1 MGCLNDQSLKILK
14 LIGLAIAGIG
24 LLLILLSPFT
34 GESLSPDSLWWIEPV
49 AYIGSGVFVLGSV
62 VAFIGFHVI
71 ARRTKALTGDRTRTW
86 SQVTQDYF
94 DTFAHDM
101 GRPLRRILGKQREA
115 RALLNETGEVTPH
128 MVVELLDEIENQ
140 APNFRLMIEN
150 VRVLVD
156 LEDDT
161 AAPAIEPVDA
171 AAIIRN
177 VSDRYMPIARER
189 GLELVWWCEPSEFG
203 LVYGDG
209 SALDHVI
216 TNLVDNAAK
225 FAHGHVEIRLTR
237 TESEFLV
244 RVWDDGAGIAE
255 SHLAH
260 VFDRGWTPEFSARSE
275 KQSSGLGLFIA
286 SSLTERCGG
295 HLVIESQ
302 ATNGNKANGHS
313 TSFTLSLP
321 LDNRPVER

>member
-1 MGCLNDQSLKILK
+1 MNDQSLKILK
-14 LIGLAIAGIG
+14 LIGLAIAVIG
-24 LLLILLSPFT
+24 LLLILFSPFI
-34 GESLSPDSLWWIEPV
+34 GESLTPGSLWWIEPV

-62 VAFIGFHVI
+62 VAFIGFQII

-115 RALLNETGEVTPH
+115 RALLNETGEVSPH
-128 MVVELLDEIENQ
+128 MVAELLNEIENQ

-171 AAIIRN
+171 AAIVRN
-177 VSDRYMPIARER
+177 VSDRYTPIARER

-203 LVYGDG
+203 LIYGDG

-225 FAHGHVEIRLTR
+225 FAEGHIEIRLSR
-237 TESEFLV
+237 TESKFLV

-255 SHLAH
+255 SYLAH
-260 VFDRGWTPEFSARSE
+260 VFDRGWTPELSARSE

-286 SSLTERCGG
+286 SSLTERCSGQ
-295 HLVIESQ
+295 LVVESQ
-302 ATNGNKANGHS
+302 ALNGSQSDAHS
-313 TSFTLSLP
+313 TTFTLSLP
-321 LDNRPVER
+321 LDNRPPQR

>member
-1 MGCLNDQSLKILK
+1 MSGRSLKIVSVTVASV
-14 LIGLAIAGIG
+14 GLA
-24 LLLILLSPFT
+24 LILLSPII
-34 GESLSPDSLWWIEPV
+34 GELINPGSLWWIDPI
-49 AYIGSGVFVLGSV
+49 AYIGAGIFIVGSLAAFTVMQLVSRTTSG
-62 VAFIGFHVI
+62 
-71 ARRTKALTGDRTRTW
+71 TNDDRSW

-115 RALLNETGEVTPH
+115 RALLNETGEVSQH
-128 MVVELLDEIENQ
+128 MIAELLDEIENQ

-156 LEDDT
+156 LEDRS
-161 AAPAIEPVDA
+161 AAPIIEPVDA
-171 AAIIRN
+171 AAIVRN
-177 VSDRYMPIARER
+177 VSDRYSPIARER

-216 TNLVDNAAK
+216 TNLVDNATK
-225 FAHGHVEIRLTR
+225 FAEGHIEIRLTR
-237 TESEFLV
+237 SDSSFLV
-244 RVWDDGAGIAE
+244 RVWDDGSGIAE

-260 VFDRGWTPEFSARSE
+260 VFDRGWTPELSARSE

-286 SSLTERCGG
+286 SSLSERCGG
-295 HLVIESQ
+295 ELLVESRQ
-302 ATNGNKANGHS
+302 SNGASPGEHY
-313 TSFTLSLP
+313 TTFTLALP
-321 LDNRPVER
+321 LDNRPVATD

>member
-1 MGCLNDQSLKILK
+1 MNGRTFKILK
-14 LIGLAIAGIG
+14 IAGFAVTAIG
-24 LLLILLSPFT
+24 LLFILLSPII
-34 GESLSPDSLWWIEPV
+34 GESMSSGTLWYIEPI
-49 AYIGSGVFVLGSV
+49 AYVGAGIFILG
-62 VAFIGFHVI
+62 ALITFAVI
-71 ARRTKALTGDRTRTW
+71 QFLPSRLSDAVDDRTW

-115 RALLNETGEVTPH
+115 RALLNETGEVTQH
-128 MVVELLDEIENQ
+128 MVAELLDEIENQ

-156 LEDDT
+156 LEDDS
-161 AAPAIEPVDA
+161 AAPAVEPVDA
-171 AAIIRN
+171 AAIVRN
-177 VSDRYMPIARER
+177 VSDRYTPIARER

-225 FAHGHVEIRLTR
+225 FAEGHIEIRLTR
-237 TESEFLV
+237 TDSSFLV
-244 RVWDDGAGIAE
+244 RVWDDGSGISE

-260 VFDRGWTPEFSARSE
+260 VFDRGWTPELSARSE

-286 SSLTERCGG
+286 NSLSERCGG
-295 HLVIESQ
+295 ELLVESQ
-302 ATNGNKANGHS
+302 QANGVTTEHS
-313 TSFTLSLP
+313 TTFTLSLP
-321 LDNRPVER
+321 LDNRPIASE

>member
-1 MGCLNDQSLKILK
+1 MNDQSLKILK
-14 LIGLAIAGIG
+14 LFGLAIAGIG
-24 LLLILLSPFT
+24 LLLILLSPFI
-34 GESLSPDSLWWIEPV
+34 GESLTSGSLWWIEPV

-62 VAFIGFHVI
+62 AAFIGFQVI

-86 SQVTQDYF
+86 SEVTQDYF

-115 RALLNETGEVTPH
+115 RALLNETGKVTPH
-128 MVVELLDEIENQ
+128 MVAELLDEIENQ

-161 AAPAIEPVDA
+161 AAPAIDPVDA
-171 AAIIRN
+171 AAIVRN
-177 VSDRYMPIARER
+177 VSDRYTPIARER
-189 GLELVWWCEPSEFG
+189 GLELVWWSDPIEFG
-203 LVYGDG
+203 LIYGDG
-209 SALDHVI
+209 PALDHVI

-225 FAHGHVEIRLTR
+225 FAQGHVEIQLTR
-237 TESEFLV
+237 TDSDFFV

-260 VFDRGWTPEFSARSE
+260 VFDRGWTPELSARSE

-286 SSLTERCGG
+286 ISLTERCGG
-295 HLVIESQ
+295 QLMVESE
-302 ATNGNKANGHS
+302 AANVSGPDGHS
-313 TSFTLSLP
+313 TTFTLSLP
-321 LDNRPVER
+321 LDNRPSER

>member
-1 MGCLNDQSLKILK
+1 MNDRTFKILK
-14 LIGLAIAGIG
+14 LAGFAVAAIG
-24 LLLILLSPFT
+24 LLFILLSPVI
-34 GESLSPDSLWWIEPV
+34 GESISSGTLWYIEPI
-49 AYIGSGVFVLGSV
+49 AYVGAAVFIIGALISIVVIQFYSG
-62 VAFIGFHVI
+62 
-71 ARRTKALTGDRTRTW
+71 RTSATGDDRTW

-115 RALLNETGEVTPH
+115 RALLNETGEVTQH
-128 MVVELLDEIENQ
+128 MVAELLDEIENQ

-150 VRVLVD
+150 VRVLID
-156 LEDDT
+156 LEDESAEPTVD
-161 AAPAIEPVDA
+161 PVDA
-171 AAIIRN
+171 AAIVRN
-177 VSDRYMPIARER
+177 VSDRYTPIARER

-225 FAHGHVEIRLTR
+225 FAEGHIEIRLTR
-237 TESEFLV
+237 SESSFLV
-244 RVWDDGAGIAE
+244 RVWDDGNGIAE

-260 VFDRGWTPEFSARSE
+260 VFDRGWTPELSARSE

-286 SSLTERCGG
+286 NSLSDRGG
-295 HLVIESQ
+295 GELLVESQ
-302 ATNGNKANGHS
+302 QSNGTGAEHS
-313 TSFTLSLP
+313 TTFTLSLP
-321 LDNRPVER
+321 LDNRPTTAE

>member
-1 MGCLNDQSLKILK
+1 LNDQSLKILK
-14 LIGLAIAGIG
+14 LFGLAIAVIG
-24 LLLILLSPFT
+24 LLLILLSPFI
-34 GESLSPDSLWWIEPV
+34 GESLTPRSLWWIEPI
-49 AYIGSGVFVLGSV
+49 AYIGFGVFVLGSV
-62 VAFIGFHVI
+62 VAFIGFHSI

-86 SQVTQDYF
+86 SEVTQDYF

-115 RALLNETGEVTPH
+115 RALLNETGKVTPH
-128 MVVELLDEIENQ
+128 MVAELLDEIENQ

-161 AAPAIEPVDA
+161 AAPAVDPVDA

-177 VSDRYMPIARER
+177 VSDRYTPIARER
-189 GLELVWWCEPSEFG
+189 GLELVWWSDPSEFG
-203 LVYGDG
+203 LIYGDG

-225 FAHGHVEIRLTR
+225 FAQGHVEIQLTR
-237 TESEFLV
+237 TDSDFLV

-260 VFDRGWTPEFSARSE
+260 VFDRGWTPELSARSE

-286 SSLTERCGG
+286 MSLAKRCGG
-295 HLVIESQ
+295 RLVVESE
-302 ATNGNKANGHS
+302 ATNVTESAEHS
-313 TSFTLSLP
+313 TMFTLSLP
-321 LDNRPVER
+321 LDNRPAER

>member
-1 MGCLNDQSLKILK
+1 MNNQSLKILK
-14 LIGLAIAGIG
+14 LFGLAIAGIG
-24 LLLILLSPFT
+24 LLLIVLSPFI
-34 GESLSPDSLWWIEPV
+34 GESLTPGSLWWIEPV
-49 AYIGSGVFVLGSV
+49 AYIGSSVFVLGSL
-62 VAFIGFHVI
+62 VAFIGFQVI
-71 ARRTKALTGDRTRTW
+71 AQRTKALTGDRTRTW
-86 SQVTQDYF
+86 SEVTQDYF

-115 RALLNETGEVTPH
+115 RAVLNETGKVTPH
-128 MVVELLDEIENQ
+128 MVAELLDEIENQ

-161 AAPAIEPVDA
+161 AAPAIDPVDA
-171 AAIIRN
+171 AAIVRN
-177 VSDRYMPIARER
+177 VSDRYTPIARER
-189 GLELVWWCEPSEFG
+189 GLELVWWSDPSDFG
-203 LVYGDG
+203 LIYGDG

-225 FAHGHVEIRLTR
+225 FAQGHVEIQLTR
-237 TESEFLV
+237 TESDFLV

-260 VFDRGWTPEFSARSE
+260 VFDRGWTPELSARSE

-286 SSLTERCGG
+286 ISLTERCGG
-295 HLVIESQ
+295 MLVVESEV
-302 ATNGNKANGHS
+302 ANVSESDGHS
-313 TSFTLSLP
+313 TTFTLSLP
-321 LDNRPVER
+321 LDNRPAER

>member
-1 MGCLNDQSLKILK
+1 LNGRTFKILK
-14 LIGLAIAGIG
+14 IAGFAVTVIG
-24 LLLILLSPFT
+24 LLFILLSPIV
-34 GESLSPDSLWWIEPV
+34 GESISSRTLWYIEPI
-49 AYIGSGVFVLGSV
+49 AYVGAGIFILG
-62 VAFIGFHVI
+62 ALITFAVI
-71 ARRTKALTGDRTRTW
+71 QFLPSRLSDAVDDRTW

-115 RALLNETGEVTPH
+115 RALLNETGEVTQH
-128 MVVELLDEIENQ
+128 MVGELLDEIENQ

-156 LEDDT
+156 LEDDS
-161 AAPAIEPVDA
+161 AAPAVEPVDA
-171 AAIIRN
+171 AAIVRN
-177 VSDRYMPIARER
+177 VSDRYTPIARER

-225 FAHGHVEIRLTR
+225 FAEGHIEIRLTR
-237 TESEFLV
+237 SDSSFLV
-244 RVWDDGAGIAE
+244 RVWDDGSGIAE

-260 VFDRGWTPEFSARSE
+260 VFDRGWTPELSARSE

-286 SSLTERCGG
+286 NSLSERCGG
-295 HLVIESQ
+295 ELLVESQ
-302 ATNGNKANGHS
+302 QSNGVVAEHF
-313 TSFTLSLP
+313 TTFTLSLP
-321 LDNRPVER
+321 LDNRPIAAE

>member
-1 MGCLNDQSLKILK
+1 MNDQSLKILK
-14 LIGLAIAGIG
+14 LIGLAIAVIG
-24 LLLILLSPFT
+24 LLLILFSPFI
-34 GESLSPDSLWWIEPV
+34 GESLTPGSLWWIEPV

-62 VAFIGFHVI
+62 VAFIGFQII

-115 RALLNETGEVTPH
+115 RALLNETGEVSPH
-128 MVVELLDEIENQ
+128 MVAELLNEIENQ

-171 AAIIRN
+171 AAIVRN
-177 VSDRYMPIARER
+177 VSDRYTPIARER

-203 LVYGDG
+203 LIYGDG

-225 FAHGHVEIRLTR
+225 FAEGHVEIRLTR

-244 RVWDDGAGIAE
+244 RVWDDGEGIAE
-255 SHLAH
+255 SYLAH
-260 VFDRGWTPEFSARSE
+260 VFDRGWTPELSARSE

-286 SSLTERCGG
+286 SSLTERSGG
-295 HLVIESQ
+295 QLVVESQ
-302 ATNGNKANGHS
+302 ALNGSQSDAHS
-313 TSFTLSLP
+313 TTFTLSLP
-321 LDNRPVER
+321 LDNRPLKR

>member
-1 MGCLNDQSLKILK
+1 LNNQSLKILK
-14 LIGLAIAGIG
+14 LFGLAIAGIG
-24 LLLILLSPFT
+24 LLLIVLSPFI
-34 GESLSPDSLWWIEPV
+34 GESLTPGSLWWIEPV
-49 AYIGSGVFVLGSV
+49 AYIGSSVFVLGSL
-62 VAFIGFHVI
+62 VAFIGFQVI
-71 ARRTKALTGDRTRTW
+71 AQRTKALTGDRTRTW
-86 SQVTQDYF
+86 SEVTQDYF

-115 RALLNETGEVTPH
+115 RAVLNETGKVTPH
-128 MVVELLDEIENQ
+128 MVAELLDEIENQ

-161 AAPAIEPVDA
+161 AAPAIDPVDA
-171 AAIIRN
+171 AAIVRN
-177 VSDRYMPIARER
+177 VSDRYTPIARER
-189 GLELVWWCEPSEFG
+189 GLELVWWSDPSEFG
-203 LVYGDG
+203 LIYGDG

-225 FAHGHVEIRLTR
+225 FAQGHVEIQLTR
-237 TESEFLV
+237 TESDFLV

-260 VFDRGWTPEFSARSE
+260 VFDRGWTPELSARSE

-286 SSLTERCGG
+286 ISLTERCGG
-295 HLVIESQ
+295 MLVVESEV
-302 ATNGNKANGHS
+302 ANVSESDGHS
-313 TSFTLSLP
+313 TTFTLSLP
-321 LDNRPVER
+321 LDNRPAER

>member
-1 MGCLNDQSLKILK
+1 LSDQALKILK
-14 LIGLAIAGIG
+14 IAGMAVAAFG
-24 LLLILLSPFT
+24 LLLLLLSPVI
-34 GESLSPDSLWWIEPV
+34 GESITPGSLWWIEPV
-49 AYIGSGVFVLGSV
+49 AYVGVAVFILGSLILFT
-62 VAFIGFHVI
+62 AFQLVS
-71 ARRTKALTGDRTRTW
+71 RRTFESADDRTW

-128 MVVELLDEIENQ
+128 MVAELLDEIENQ

-156 LEDDT
+156 LEDES
-161 AAPAIEPVDA
+161 AGPMIEPVDA
-171 AAIIRN
+171 AAIVRN
-177 VSDRYMPIARER
+177 VSDRYTPIARER

-225 FAHGHVEIRLTR
+225 FAEGHIEIQLTR
-237 TESEFLV
+237 SESTYLV
-244 RVWDDGAGIAE
+244 QVWDDGGGIAE

-260 VFDRGWTPEFSARSE
+260 VFDRGWTPELSARSE
-275 KQSSGLGLFIA
+275 KESSGLGLFIA
-286 SSLTERCGG
+286 SSLSERCGG
-295 HLVIESQ
+295 ELLVESKQ
-302 ATNGNKANGHS
+302 SKGASSAEHHT
-313 TSFTLSLP
+313 TFTLSLP
-321 LDNRPVER
+321 LDNRPIAAG

>member
-1 MGCLNDQSLKILK
+1 MNYQALKILK
-14 LIGLAIAGIG
+14 YVGIAVAVIG
-24 LLLILLSPFT
+24 LLFILLSPLI
-34 GESLSPDSLWWIEPV
+34 GESISAGTLWYIEPI
-49 AYIGSGVFVLGSV
+49 AYIGAGVFILGALIAFGIMQYVASRPNV
-62 VAFIGFHVI
+62 VP
-71 ARRTKALTGDRTRTW
+71 DDRTW

-115 RALLNETGEVTPH
+115 RALLNETGEVTQH
-128 MVVELLDEIENQ
+128 MVGELLDEIENQ

-156 LEDDT
+156 LEDES
-161 AAPAIEPVDA
+161 AALAVEPVDA
-171 AAIIRN
+171 AAIVRN
-177 VSDRYMPIARER
+177 VSDRYTPIARER

-216 TNLVDNAAK
+216 TNLVDNATK
-225 FAHGHVEIRLTR
+225 FAEGHVEIRLTR
-237 TESEFLV
+237 SDDSFLV

-260 VFDRGWTPEFSARSE
+260 VFDRGWTPELSARSE

-286 SSLTERCGG
+286 SSLSQRCGG
-295 HLVIESQ
+295 ELLVESQ
-302 ATNGNKANGHS
+302 QSNGASGEHS
-313 TSFTLSLP
+313 TTFTLSLP
-321 LDNRPVER
+321 LDNRPSAVK

>member
-1 MGCLNDQSLKILK
+1 MNNQSLKILK
-14 LIGLAIAGIG
+14 LFGLAIAGIG
-24 LLLILLSPFT
+24 LLLIVLSPFI
-34 GESLSPDSLWWIEPV
+34 GESLTPGSLWWIEPV
-49 AYIGSGVFVLGSV
+49 AYIGSSVFVLGSL
-62 VAFIGFHVI
+62 VAFIGFQVI
-71 ARRTKALTGDRTRTW
+71 AQRTKALTGDRTRTW
-86 SQVTQDYF
+86 SEVTQDYF

-115 RALLNETGEVTPH
+115 RAVLNETGKVTPH
-128 MVVELLDEIENQ
+128 MVAELLDEIENQ

-161 AAPAIEPVDA
+161 AAPAIDPVDA
-171 AAIIRN
+171 AAIVRN
-177 VSDRYMPIARER
+177 VSDRYTPIARER
-189 GLELVWWCEPSEFG
+189 GLELVWWSDPSEFG
-203 LVYGDG
+203 LIYGDG

-225 FAHGHVEIRLTR
+225 FAQGHVEIQLTR
-237 TESEFLV
+237 TESDFLV

-260 VFDRGWTPEFSARSE
+260 VFDRGWTPELSARSE

-286 SSLTERCGG
+286 ISLTERCGG
-295 HLVIESQ
+295 MLVVESEV
-302 ATNGNKANGHS
+302 ANVSESDGHS
-313 TSFTLSLP
+313 TTFTLSLP
-321 LDNRPVER
+321 LDNRPAER

>member
-1 MGCLNDQSLKILK
+1 LSYQTLKILK
-14 LIGLAIAGIG
+14 YLGLAVAVIG
-24 LLLILLSPFT
+24 LLFILLSPLI
-34 GESLSPDSLWWIEPV
+34 GESVSSGTLWYIEPV
-49 AYIGSGVFVLGSV
+49 AYVGAGIFVLGALIAFGIMQYVASRPNV
-62 VAFIGFHVI
+62 VPD
-71 ARRTKALTGDRTRTW
+71 DRSW

-128 MVVELLDEIENQ
+128 MVAELLDEIENQ

-156 LEDDT
+156 LEDES
-161 AAPAIEPVDA
+161 AALAVEPVDA
-171 AAIIRN
+171 AAIVRN
-177 VSDRYMPIARER
+177 VSDRYTPIARER

-216 TNLVDNAAK
+216 TNLVDNATK
-225 FAHGHVEIRLTR
+225 FAEGHVEIRLTR
-237 TESEFLV
+237 SEDSFLV
-244 RVWDDGAGIAE
+244 RVWDDGNGISE

-260 VFDRGWTPEFSARSE
+260 VFDRGWTPELSARSE

-295 HLVIESQ
+295 ELLVESQ
-302 ATNGNKANGHS
+302 QANGSSSGEHS
-313 TSFTLSLP
+313 TTFTLSLP
-321 LDNRPVER
+321 LDNRQSAVK

>member
-1 MGCLNDQSLKILK
+1 MNDQSLKILK

-24 LLLILLSPFT
+24 LLLILLSPFI
-34 GESLSPDSLWWIEPV
+34 GESLTPGSLWWIEPV
-49 AYIGSGVFVLGSV
+49 AYIGAGVFVLGSV
-62 VAFIGFHVI
+62 VAVIGFQII

-128 MVVELLDEIENQ
+128 MVAELLNEIENQ

-171 AAIIRN
+171 AAIVRN
-177 VSDRYMPIARER
+177 VSDRYTPIARER
-189 GLELVWWCEPSEFG
+189 GLDLVWWCEPSEFG
-203 LVYGDG
+203 LIYGDG

-225 FAHGHVEIRLTR
+225 FAEGHVEIRLTR

-244 RVWDDGAGIAE
+244 RVWDDGEGIAE
-255 SHLAH
+255 SYLAH
-260 VFDRGWTPEFSARSE
+260 VFDRGWTPELSARSE

-286 SSLTERCGG
+286 SSLTERSGG
-295 HLVIESQ
+295 QLVVESQ
-302 ATNGNKANGHS
+302 ALNGSQSDAHS
-313 TSFTLSLP
+313 TTFTLSLP
-321 LDNRPVER
+321 LDNRPLKR

>member
-1 MGCLNDQSLKILK
+1 MNNQSLKILK
-14 LIGLAIAGIG
+14 LFGLAIAVIG
-24 LLLILLSPFT
+24 LLLIVLSPFI
-34 GESLSPDSLWWIEPV
+34 GESLTPGSLWWIEPV
-49 AYIGSGVFVLGSV
+49 AYIGSSVFVLGSL
-62 VAFIGFHVI
+62 VAFIGFQVI
-71 ARRTKALTGDRTRTW
+71 AQRTKALTGDRTRTW
-86 SQVTQDYF
+86 SEVTQDYF

-115 RALLNETGEVTPH
+115 RAVLNETGKVTPH
-128 MVVELLDEIENQ
+128 MVAELLDEIENQ

-161 AAPAIEPVDA
+161 AAPAIDPVDA
-171 AAIIRN
+171 AAIVRN
-177 VSDRYMPIARER
+177 VSDRYTPIARER
-189 GLELVWWCEPSEFG
+189 GLELVWWSDPSEFG
-203 LVYGDG
+203 LIYGDG

-225 FAHGHVEIRLTR
+225 FAQGHVEIQLTR
-237 TESEFLV
+237 TDSDFFV

-260 VFDRGWTPEFSARSE
+260 VFDRGWTPELSARSE

-286 SSLTERCGG
+286 ISLTERCGG
-295 HLVIESQ
+295 QLMVESE
-302 ATNGNKANGHS
+302 AANVSGPDGHS
-313 TSFTLSLP
+313 TTFTLSLP
-321 LDNRPVER
+321 LDNRPSER

>member
-1 MGCLNDQSLKILK
+1 LNDQSLKILK
-14 LIGLAIAGIG
+14 LFGLAIAVIG
-24 LLLILLSPFT
+24 LLLILLSPFI
-34 GESLSPDSLWWIEPV
+34 GESLTPRSLWWIEPI
-49 AYIGSGVFVLGSV
+49 AYIGFGVFVLGSV
-62 VAFIGFHVI
+62 VAFIGFHII

-86 SQVTQDYF
+86 SEVTQDYF

-115 RALLNETGEVTPH
+115 RALLNETGKVTPH
-128 MVVELLDEIENQ
+128 MVAELLDEIENQ

-161 AAPAIEPVDA
+161 AAPAVDPVDA

-177 VSDRYMPIARER
+177 VSDRYTPIARER
-189 GLELVWWCEPSEFG
+189 GLELVWWSDPSEFG
-203 LVYGDG
+203 LIYGDG

-225 FAHGHVEIRLTR
+225 FAQGHVEIQLTR
-237 TESEFLV
+237 TDSDFLV

-260 VFDRGWTPEFSARSE
+260 VFDRGWTPELSARSE

-286 SSLTERCGG
+286 MSLAKRCGG
-295 HLVIESQ
+295 RLVVESE
-302 ATNGNKANGHS
+302 ATNVTESAEHS
-313 TSFTLSLP
+313 TMFTLSLP
-321 LDNRPVER
+321 LDNRPAER

>member
-1 MGCLNDQSLKILK
+1 MNDQSLKILK
-14 LIGLAIAGIG
+14 LFGLAIAGIG
-24 LLLILLSPFT
+24 LLLILLSPFI
-34 GESLSPDSLWWIEPV
+34 GESLTPGSLWWIEPV
-49 AYIGSGVFVLGSV
+49 AYIGSAVFVLGSV
-62 VAFIGFHVI
+62 AALIGFQII

-86 SQVTQDYF
+86 SEVTQDYF

-115 RALLNETGEVTPH
+115 RALLNETGKVTPH
-128 MVVELLDEIENQ
+128 MVSELLDEIENQ

-161 AAPAIEPVDA
+161 AAPAIDPVDA
-171 AAIIRN
+171 AAIVRN
-177 VSDRYMPIARER
+177 VSDRYTPIARER
-189 GLELVWWCEPSEFG
+189 GLELVWWSDPIEFG
-203 LVYGDG
+203 LIYGDG

-225 FAHGHVEIRLTR
+225 FAQGHVEIQLTR
-237 TESEFLV
+237 TDSDFLV

-260 VFDRGWTPEFSARSE
+260 VFDRGWTPELSARSE

-286 SSLTERCGG
+286 ISLTQRCGG
-295 HLVIESQ
+295 QLVVESE
-302 ATNGNKANGHS
+302 AANVSEPDGHS
-313 TSFTLSLP
+313 TTFTLSLP
-321 LDNRPVER
+321 LDNRPSER

>member
-1 MGCLNDQSLKILK
+1 MNDQSLKILK
-14 LIGLAIAGIG
+14 LFGLAIAVIG
-24 LLLILLSPFT
+24 LLLILLSPFI
-34 GESLSPDSLWWIEPV
+34 GESLTPRSLWWIEPI
-49 AYIGSGVFVLGSV
+49 AYIGFGVFVLGSV
-62 VAFIGFHVI
+62 VAFIGFHII

-86 SQVTQDYF
+86 SEVTQDYF

-115 RALLNETGEVTPH
+115 RALLNETGKVTPH
-128 MVVELLDEIENQ
+128 MVAELLDEIENQ

-161 AAPAIEPVDA
+161 AAPAVDPVDA

-177 VSDRYMPIARER
+177 VSDRYTPIARER
-189 GLELVWWCEPSEFG
+189 GLDLVWWSDPSEFG
-203 LVYGDG
+203 LIYGDG

-225 FAHGHVEIRLTR
+225 FAQGHVEIQLTR
-237 TESEFLV
+237 TDSDFLV

-260 VFDRGWTPEFSARSE
+260 VFDRGWTPELSARSE

-286 SSLTERCGG
+286 MSLAERCGG
-295 HLVIESQ
+295 RLVVESE
-302 ATNGNKANGHS
+302 ATNVTESAEHS
-313 TSFTLSLP
+313 TMFTLSLP
-321 LDNRPVER
+321 LDNRPAER

>member
-1 MGCLNDQSLKILK
+1 MNGRTFKILK
-14 LIGLAIAGIG
+14 IAGFAVTVIG
-24 LLLILLSPFT
+24 LLFILLSPIV
-34 GESLSPDSLWWIEPV
+34 GESISSGTLWYIEPI
-49 AYIGSGVFVLGSV
+49 AYVGAGIFILG
-62 VAFIGFHVI
+62 ALITFAVI
-71 ARRTKALTGDRTRTW
+71 QFLPSRLSDAVDDRTW

-115 RALLNETGEVTPH
+115 RALLNETGEVTQH
-128 MVVELLDEIENQ
+128 MVGELLDEIENQ

-156 LEDDT
+156 LEDDS
-161 AAPAIEPVDA
+161 AAPAVEPVDA
-171 AAIIRN
+171 AAIVRN
-177 VSDRYMPIARER
+177 VSDRYTPIARER

-225 FAHGHVEIRLTR
+225 FAEGHIEIRLTR
-237 TESEFLV
+237 SDSSFLV
-244 RVWDDGAGIAE
+244 RVWDDGSGIAE

-260 VFDRGWTPEFSARSE
+260 VFDRGWTPELSARSE

-286 SSLTERCGG
+286 NSLSERCGG
-295 HLVIESQ
+295 ELLVESQ
-302 ATNGNKANGHS
+302 QSNGVVAEHF
-313 TSFTLSLP
+313 TTFTLSLP
-321 LDNRPVER
+321 LDNRPIAAE